1 MNIPQGL
8 SDSHTYLYADNTSIY
23 YQHKKFT
30 KIKNVL
36 NKEFANACEWF
47 LDTKLW
53 IHFGKDKTKYFLN
66 SVRNKYLPKLNITY
80 DNNRI
85 KQFYLVEYLDCYL
98 DAN

>member
-36 NKEFANACEWF
+36 NKEFANACKWF
-47 LDTKLW
+47 LDTKL
-53 IHFGKDKTKYFLN
+53 
-66 SVRNKYLPKLNITY
+66 
-80 DNNRI
+80 
-85 KQFYLVEYLDCYL
+85 
-98 DAN
+98 